1 MRPGALKFTGHW
13 DATKPNEKRG
23 TMRKV
28 LKKSREGF
36 TLIELMIV
44 VAIVGVLA
52 VLAIYGVRKYIANAK
67 TAEARNNLG
76 QISKDASAAFD
87 REKFASATV
96 IAPGGSTAV
105 LRALCASASNVP
117 TAVPSAA
124 KYQSS
129 SADWQSGDAV
139 TGWQCLKFT
148 IGDPQYYMYGYTATV
163 STSGNYTAN
172 ANGDLNGNGVQSSF
186 SISGSIVN
194 GVLNNSPTVAEVNAD
209 E

>member
-1 MRPGALKFTGHW
+1 
-13 DATKPNEKRG
+13 
-23 TMRKV
+23 MRKA
-28 LKKSREGF
+28 KSKEGF

-76 QISKDASAAFD
+76 QISKDSGAAFD

-96 IAPGGSTAV
+96 IAPGSSTAI
-105 LRALCASASNVP
+105 LRALCATASNKVP
-117 TAVPSAA
+117 AAAPVAA
-124 KYQSS
+124 KYQST
-129 SADWQSGDAV
+129 SADWQAGDAV

-148 IGDPQYYMYGYTATV
+148 IGDPQYYSYGYTAV
-163 STSGNYTAN
+163 IASSYTAT
-172 ANGDLNGNGVQSSF
+172 ANGDLNGNGVLSTF
-186 SISGSIVN
+186 TITGNIVS

>member
-1 MRPGALKFTGHW
+1 MQSARRTS
-13 DATKPNEKRG
+13 E
-23 TMRKV
+23 
-28 LKKSREGF
+28 EGF

-76 QISKDASAAFD
+76 QISKDAGAAYD
-87 REKFASATV
+87 REKFASATP
-96 IAPGGSTAV
+96 IAPGASTAV
-105 LRALCASASNVP
+105 LRALCSSATLVQ
-117 TAVPSAA
+117 TAVPVAA

-129 SADWQSGDAV
+129 SADWQAGDAV

-148 IGDPQYYMYGYTATV
+148 IGDPQYYRYGYTATV

-172 ANGDLNGNGVQSSF
+172 ANGDLNGNGILSTF
-186 SISGSIVN
+186 SVTGSIQN

>member
-1 MRPGALKFTGHW
+1 
-13 DATKPNEKRG
+13 
-23 TMRKV
+23 MRKS
-28 LKKSREGF
+28 KSREGF

-76 QISKDASAAFD
+76 QISKDAGSAFD

-96 IAPGGSTAV
+96 IAAGSSTAV
-105 LRALCASASNVP
+105 LRALCSSASATVP
-117 TAVPSAA
+117 VGVPSAA

-129 SADWQSGDAV
+129 SADWQAGDAV

-148 IGDPQYYMYGYTATV
+148 IGDPQYYRYAYAATV
-163 STSGNYTAN
+163 STSGSYTAT
-172 ANGDLNGNGVQSSF
+172 ANGDLNGNGVLSTF
-186 SISGSIVN
+186 SIAGSIQN
-194 GVLNNSPTVAEVNAD
+194 GILNNAPTVAEVNAD

>member
-1 MRPGALKFTGHW
+1 MRNA
-13 DATKPNEKRG
+13 
-23 TMRKV
+23 
-28 LKKSREGF
+28 KSKEGF

-76 QISKDASAAFD
+76 QISKDASSAFD

-96 IAPGGSTAV
+96 IAAGSTTAV
-105 LRALCASASNVP
+105 LRALCSSAAAKVP
-117 TAVPSAA
+117 TAPPAAA

-129 SADWQSGDAV
+129 SADWQAGDAL

-148 IGDPQYYMYGYTATV
+148 IGDPQYYSYDYIATV
-163 STSGNYTAN
+163 STSGSYTAT
-172 ANGDLNGNGVQSSF
+172 ANGDLNGNGIYSTF
-186 SISGSIVN
+186 SIAGSIQN
-194 GVLNNSPTVAEVNAD
+194 GILNNAPTVAEVNAD

>member
-1 MRPGALKFTGHW
+1 MVQIMTIP
-13 DATKPNEKRG
+13 P
-23 TMRKV
+23 RKAR
-28 LKKSREGF
+28 SNAGF

-76 QISKDASAAFD
+76 QISKDAGSAFD

-96 IAPGGSTAV
+96 IAAGGSTSV
-105 LRALCASASNVP
+105 LRALCSTAAAKVP
-117 TAVPSAA
+117 TAAPSAA

-129 SADWQSGDAV
+129 SADWQAGDAA

-148 IGDPQYYMYGYTATV
+148 IGDPQYYSYGYTATV
-163 STSGNYTAN
+163 STSGSYTAT
-172 ANGDLNGNGVQSSF
+172 ANGDLNGNGVQSTF
-186 SISGSIVN
+186 SIAGSVQN
-194 GVLNNSPTVAEVNAD
+194 GVLNNAATVAEVNAD